1 MRNLF
6 LVVILSA
13 LASPA
18 SVAQAEPP
26 YVAIEHRLSAEQL
39 KATGLD
45 QLNAEQLALLNKLL
59 KEDQQAQVQAVRS
72 EVEQASKSGGGVF
85 DRDKREPI
93 VSRIVGEFSGWS
105 ASTSFRLENGQTWRV
120 TNTPDY
126 YVPKSKA
133 KAGLAVSISP
143 AMLGGWLL
151 RVEGHSV
158 PAKVK
163 QVR

>member
-6 LVVILSA
+6 LVVVLSA
-13 LASPA
+13 LASFTFLA
-18 SVAQAEPP
+18 HAERP
-26 YVAIEHRLSAEQL
+26 YVAIEQRLTAEQL
-39 KATGLD
+39 EATGLD
-45 QLNAEQLALLNKLL
+45 RLNAEQLALLNTLL

-72 EVEQASKSGGGVF
+72 EIEQQSGPGGGIL
-85 DRDKREPI
+85 DGDKREPI
-93 VSRIVGEFSGWS
+93 VSRIVGDFSGWS
-105 ASTSFRLENGQTWRV
+105 AATSFRLENGQTWRV

-158 PAKVK
+158 PAKVT

>member
-1 MRNLF
+1 MRKRF
-6 LVVILSA
+6 LVALLSL
-13 LASPA
+13 LASFTL
-18 SVAQAEPP
+18 VAHAERS
-26 YVAIEHRLSAEQL
+26 YVAIEQRLTAEQL

-45 QLNAEQLALLNKLL
+45 QLNAEQLVLLNTLL

-72 EVEQASKSGGGVF
+72 EVEKESKSGGGFF
-85 DRDKREPI
+85 DRDEREPI
-93 VSRIVGEFSGWS
+93 VSRIVGDFSGWS

-133 KAGLAVSISP
+133 KAGLAASISP
-143 AMLGGWLL
+143 TALGGWIL

-158 PAKVK
+158 PAKVT
-163 QVR
+163 QVQ

>member
-1 MRNLF
+1 MRKLF
-6 LVVILSA
+6 LVTILSL
-13 LASPA
+13 LASVTF
-18 SVAQAEPP
+18 VARAERP
-26 YVAIEHRLSAEQL
+26 YVAIEQRLTAEQL

-45 QLNAEQLALLNKLL
+45 QLSAEQLAALNTLL
-59 KEDQQAQVQAVRS
+59 KEDQQVQVQAVRS
-72 EVEQASKSGGGVF
+72 EVEQEAKSSGI
-85 DRDKREPI
+85 DRDKSEPI

-133 KAGLAVSISP
+133 KAGLAVSVSP
-143 AMLGGWLL
+143 GMLGGWVL

-158 PAKVK
+158 PAKVT

>member
-13 LASPA
+13 LASLA

-26 YVAIEHRLSAEQL
+26 YVAIEQRLSAEQL
-39 KATGLD
+39 KATGLE

-59 KEDQQAQVQAVRS
+59 KEDQQVQVQAVRS

-85 DRDKREPI
+85 DRDEREPI

-143 AMLGGWLL
+143 VMLGGWLL

-158 PAKVK
+158 PAKVT
-163 QVR
+163 QVQ

>member
-1 MRNLF
+1 MRKLF
-6 LVVILSA
+6 LVTILS
-13 LASPA
+13 LLTSFTV
-18 SVAQAEPP
+18 VAHAERP
-26 YVAIEHRLSAEQL
+26 YVAIEQRLTAEQL
-39 KATGLD
+39 KTTGLD
-45 QLNAEQLALLNKLL
+45 QLSPEQLAALNILL
-59 KEDQQAQVQAVRS
+59 KEDQQVQVQAVRS
-72 EVEQASKSGGGVF
+72 EVEQASKAGGGVF
-85 DRDKREPI
+85 DRDEREPI

-120 TNTPDY
+120 INTPDY

-158 PAKVK
+158 PAKVT
-163 QVR
+163 QIR